1 MADEDDAWVEKMMGS
16 RWFQVRRCCL
26 KFETKPK
33 IGKFISDFGKVNM
46 ILALLFEIKGTCT
59 ST

>member
-1 MADEDDAWVEKMMGS
+1 MADEDDSWLEKMGS

-33 IGKFISDFGKVNM
+33 IGEFISYFFKVNM
-46 ILALLFEIKGTCT
+46 ILAWYLKEKGTCAFT
-59 ST
+59 

>member
-16 RWFQVRRCCL
+16 RWFHVRRCCL

-33 IGKFISDFGKVNM
+33 IGKLISD
-46 ILALLFEIKGTCT
+46 ILKCEYDNDTTIVI
-59 ST
+59 